1 MTAVAEA
8 PSKAPEEK
16 ALASVKA
23 EAKGKRLEDG
33 TVIVPLVTDDGTV
46 LDILMPPPSDWF
58 EGAVEAL
65 SAGKVSEWVR
75 LAVEDEESLQR
86 WASVRKRY
94 RQLDAFL
101 TAWTEA
107 TGESPG
113 ESQGSSTS

>member
-1 MTAVAEA
+1 MTAVSEA
-8 PSKAPEEK
+8 VKAPEEK
-16 ALASVKA
+16 ALSAVKA

-33 TVIVPLVTDDGTV
+33 STVVPLVTDDGTV

-113 ESQGSSTS
+113 ESQGSSGS

>member
-8 PSKAPEEK
+8 PAKAEEK
-16 ALASVKA
+16 ALAAVMA
-23 EAKGKRLEDG
+23 EARGKRLEDG
-33 TVIVPLVTDDGTV
+33 STVVPLVADDGTV
-46 LDILMPPPSDWF
+46 LDILMPPPSEWF

-65 SAGKVSEWVR
+65 TAGRVSEWVR

-86 WASVRKRY
+86 WASIPKRY

-107 TGESPG
+107 SGESPG
-113 ESQGSSTS
+113 ESQGSSSS